1 MRKIAIALLLVLSAS
16 LAAGKINSNKPAN
29 TQQTNTTKQ
38 PKQPKQPHSKN
49 VSDGAAKGQA
59 SEGTA
64 PRNSGNGRGEAGL
77 NDSKNISDG
86 AAKGQASEGTAPRN
100 SGNGRGGAGLNDS
113 KNIGDG
119 AAKGQASEGVFKP
132 HDTSSPSATILDP
145 VSNAVHDTAAAGP
158 SHSGTPNSTMTH
170 KEQRKADN
178 RAQKEQKRDK
188 TN

>member
-1 MRKIAIALLLVLSAS
+1 M
-16 LAAGKINSNKPAN
+16 
-29 TQQTNTTKQ
+29 
-38 PKQPKQPHSKN
+38 
-49 VSDGAAKGQA
+49 
-59 SEGTA
+59 
-64 PRNSGNGRGEAGL
+64 

-100 SGNGRGGAGLNDS
+100 SGDHGRGGAGLNDPPPPQQ
-113 KNIGDG
+113 IGDG

-145 VSNAVHDTAAAGP
+145 VSNAVHDTAAARP

>member
-16 LAAGKINSNKPAN
+16 LAAGKVNTNKHAN
-29 TQQTNTTKQ
+29 TQQTNTAKQ
-38 PKQPKQPHSKN
+38 PKQTKDKAVTGMTTHGGSKGYGVTGTKSNDSKN

-64 PRNSGNGRGEAGL
+64 PRNSGNGRGGAEL
-77 NDSKNISDG
+77 NDSKNIS
-86 AAKGQASEGTAPRN
+86 
-100 SGNGRGGAGLNDS
+100 
-113 KNIGDG
+113 DG

-158 SHSGTPNSTMTH
+158 SHSGTPNSTMIH
-170 KEQRKADN
+170 KEQRKADK
-178 RAQKEQKRDK
+178 RARKEQKRY
-188 TN
+188 